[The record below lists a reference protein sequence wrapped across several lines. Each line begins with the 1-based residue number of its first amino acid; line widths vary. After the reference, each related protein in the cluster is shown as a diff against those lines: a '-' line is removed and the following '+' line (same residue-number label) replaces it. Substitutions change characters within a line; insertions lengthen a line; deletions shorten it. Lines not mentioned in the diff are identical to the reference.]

1 MEYKKGYNIKP
12 SHINQTGEVI
22 FTDGTNEVRANQK
35 TCQDYGYT
43 YNESTGTCSAFKY
56 NTKTNNTSDNVHN
69 IIKGD
74 LNTTNLGTA
83 NSFIL
88 GTDNKSGGD
97 NLNVMIIGSKNV
109 IDKDIKNTSIVAGT
123 LGQAKNQGELV
134 LAGGGFGSTLGLAQK
149 SFIQQSGNTTDATTT
164 PLYTQYITNKYIEK
178 IPNTIISFEAIVLG
192 VNTGVGTGSAGE
204 YGNVKIT
211 GAVKFTN
218 DGAEGIS
225 STYTQSS
232 SNVVAPGTSGLNIS
246 AVLKDITTTSFGVA
260 VTGVA
265 GTTIQ
270 WTASIQLCQNKLT
283 QTI

>member
-1 MEYKKGYNIKP
+1 MNYKKGFNIKP
-12 SHINQTGEVI
+12 KEVLRTGEI
-22 FTDGTNEVRANQK
+22 LFTDGTNEVIPNQLA
-35 TCQDYGYT
+35 CEAYGYT
-43 YNESTGTCSAFKY
+43 YNAATGTCTAFKFDS
-56 NTKTNNTSDNVHN
+56 TLDRKFHDINNNVS
-69 IIKGD
+69 G
-74 LNTTNLGTA
+74 GT
-83 NSFIL
+83 
-88 GTDNKSGGD
+88 TDNATQ
-97 NLNVMIIGSKNV
+97 NTILNGQQNITKGNNFNNILNGEKNQ
-109 IDKDIKNTSIVAGT
+109 IENSIKNANLLAGSY
-123 LGQAKNQGELV
+123 GNIQNQGEVV
-134 LAGGGFGSTLGLAQK
+134 LGGGGFGTTLGLAQK
-149 SFIQQSGNTTDATTT
+149 SFIQQSGNTTDAEVTA
-164 PLYTQYITNKYIEK
+164 LYTQYITNKYIEK

-192 VNTGVGTGSAGE
+192 VNTGEGTGSAGE